1 MPEMSWKRFEG
12 WPKSTR
18 SDVRCLIVRFLCDW
32 KHFSRASSI
41 LTQKSEQK
49 DNKMWFC
56 PQIGDTADTL
66 NLPLRWENEKRFGL
80 RGTMG
85 YLVSMIMSLICLFWV
100 GPSPTGEPRGKCFRA
115 EVGVPLLRHI
125 TRNLLM
131 FGWCHPI
138 ICSKKQSNIC
148 LSKGQNRCFY
158 PNLVRSASF
167 HHTTGLSHAVIS
179 WPIISPSIHHYPS
192 MYLYSYISRILFPT
206 HLYSSPL
213 WFSIFLI

>member
-85 YLVSMIMSLICLFWV
+85 YLVSMIMSLIWMFILGGAFTHRWT
-100 GPSPTGEPRGKCFRA
+100 TGE
-115 EVGVPLLRHI
+115 
-125 TRNLLM
+125 M
-131 FGWCHPI
+131 FPCRSWSSTLTAYHQE
-138 ICSKKQSNIC
+138 SSN
-148 LSKGQNRCFY
+148 
-158 PNLVRSASF
+158 VRMVSSN
-167 HHTTGLSHAVIS
+167 H
-179 WPIISPSIHHYPS
+179 
-192 MYLYSYISRILFPT
+192 LFEKT
-206 HLYSSPL
+206 IKHLPQQRPEQV
-213 WFSIFLI
+213 FLP